1 MRGDAVQTEN
11 FRLLQ
16 GGRCEFSPG
25 VNVIAGA
32 NAQGKTT
39 LLEAVY
45 MLTGAKSFR
54 TYYDKELIAFEKDEA
69 AVRGEYFASE
79 REQRMEILLR
89 RGRTRTMK
97 RNGVK
102 LSAGET
108 EQCLKAILFSPDDLA
123 MIRGAA
129 SLRRRMLDAAIT
141 QLRPGYG
148 ARIAEYRRLQEN
160 KTRILRDWREK
171 PSLLDT
177 LDVFSDGMCMC
188 SAKII
193 RYRASFA
200 RRLAETARSVQSEF
214 SRGTEDLTLTYTTVS
229 AVEDP
234 AAAEREIYEAVSERQ
249 RQLRGAEIESGLC
262 LVGAHKDD
270 LLITING
277 ADARSYA
284 SQGQTRTAAL
294 SLKLAER
301 EIFLAETGETP
312 VLLLDDVL
320 SELDSA
326 RQEFVLNRI
335 GGGQTLVSCCEAA
348 SVERMTGGRV
358 LYMDKGRV
366 NEVCTSI

>member
-1 MRGDAVQTEN
+1 
-11 FRLLQ
+11 
-16 GGRCEFSPG
+16 
-25 VNVIAGA
+25 
-32 NAQGKTT
+32 
-39 LLEAVY
+39 
-45 MLTGAKSFR
+45 
-54 TYYDKELIAFEKDEA
+54 
-69 AVRGEYFASE
+69 
-79 REQRMEILLR
+79 
-89 RGRTRTMK
+89 
-97 RNGVK
+97 
-102 LSAGET
+102 
-108 EQCLKAILFSPDDLA
+108 

-148 ARIAEYRRLQEN
+148 ALIAEYRRLQEN

-277 ADARSYA
+277 A
-284 SQGQTRTAAL
+284 AAL

-366 NEVCTSI
+366 NEACTSI

>member
-1 MRGDAVQTEN
+1 MYV
-11 FRLLQ
+11 L
-16 GGRCEFSPG
+16 
-25 VNVIAGA
+25 
-32 NAQGKTT
+32 
-39 LLEAVY
+39 
-45 MLTGAKSFR
+45 
-54 TYYDKELIAFEKDEA
+54 
-69 AVRGEYFASE
+69 GEDHP
-79 REQRMEILLR
+79 LPCVVC
-89 RGRTRTMK
+89 K
-97 RNGVK
+97 K
-102 LSAGET
+102 
-108 EQCLKAILFSPDDLA
+108 
-123 MIRGAA
+123 
-129 SLRRRMLDAAIT
+129 
-141 QLRPGYG
+141 
-148 ARIAEYRRLQEN
+148 
-160 KTRILRDWREK
+160 
-171 PSLLDT
+171 
-177 LDVFSDGMCMC
+177 
-188 SAKII
+188 
-193 RYRASFA
+193 A
-200 RRLAETARSVQSEF
+200 RRDRAKRAERIFPRHGRSHAHL
-214 SRGTEDLTLTYTTVS
+214 R
-229 AVEDP
+229 P

-366 NEVCTSI
+366 NEACTSI